1 MSFVLSATVSW
12 LPELRGNVATGGG
25 KKKLSSDVLWNYGD
39 PFWGV
44 SSDVEEDYFFSLSHR
59 NKGGYCCL
67 MGRCKM
73 GSKE

>member
-1 MSFVLSATVSW
+1 MAWMGGFLVSFVLSGTVSW

-44 SSDVEEDYFFSLSHR
+44 SSDVEEDYFFSSLIGIR
-59 NKGGYCCL
+59 GGIVV
-67 MGRCKM
+67 
-73 GSKE
+73 